1 MVYPGY
7 SVAGRVQSVGTG
19 CTPTGRQVVVRLSR
33 GGRAVGSRNLV
44 LDAAGG
50 ASFRFEL
57 GSHASVPGSY
67 TLRVE
72 KGDPNPA
79 AYTCTMNI
87 CLDRID
93 PASRSV
99 TLSAAGRNATN
110 QDFSI
115 SWVAAFDRAGWC
127 W

>member
-1 MVYPGY
+1 MGASGRLRGLPGARLRNIPG
-7 SVAGRVQSVGTG
+7 SRQRVEHGTG
-19 CTPTGRQVVVRLSR
+19 RPEP
-33 GGRAVGSRNLV
+33 
-44 LDAAGG
+44 AGT
-50 ASFRFEL
+50 RL

-72 KGDPNPA
+72 KGAPNPA